1 MATIKRWID
10 RARGKRSPSR
20 TRRGGW
26 FAERRDTNGY
36 PTLLSR
42 DLRVEEWEDESPDG
56 TPRRG
61 WFQPG
66 SAALR
71 KRKWI

>member
-10 RARGKRSPSR
+10 RARGKR
-20 TRRGGW
+20 TRLGGW

-42 DLRVEEWEDESPDG
+42 DLRREDWEDESPAGDA
-56 TPRRG
+56 RHG
-61 WFQPG
+61 WLQPG
-66 SAALR
+66 SAARR
-71 KRKWI
+71 KRKSRI